1 MPTKEKL
8 LQRLWDRINS
18 QVTPYYIGRAIV
30 REDEL
35 GRIVEDSRQYPDQP
49 FADAGAAI
57 ERILAAGARRRDI
70 CLLLRYAAYGAVF
83 DTLYEIDPE
92 RAGVDHKDLI
102 GLYEFL
108 LSADPS
114 GMEGRPGSA
123 DAITAKHRRAS
134 GVDPGTQKGESS

>member
-1 MPTKEKL
+1 MTTQEEL
-8 LQRLWDRINS
+8 LQRLWSRINS
-18 QVTPYYIGRAIV
+18 HVTPYHIGQALV

-35 GRIVEDSRQYPDQP
+35 DRIVEDSKQHPRQP

-57 ERILAAGARRRDI
+57 ERILAAGARRRDV

-83 DTLYEIDPE
+83 DTLCEIE
-92 RAGVDHKDLI
+92 GAGMDCKEFI
-102 GLYEFL
+102 GLHEYL

-123 DAITAKHRRAS
+123 DAITAKHRPR
-134 GVDPGTQKGESS
+134 

>member
-1 MPTKEKL
+1 MTTKEEL
-8 LQRLWDRINS
+8 LQRFWGHINGY
-18 QVTPYYIGRAIV
+18 VTPYYIGRALV

-35 GRIVEDSRQYPDQP
+35 DRIVENCKQHPDQP

-57 ERILAAGARRRDI
+57 ERTLAAGARRRDI

-83 DTLYEIDPE
+83 DTLYQIDPE
-92 RAGVDHKDLI
+92 AAGVDCKELI
-102 GLYEFL
+102 GLYEQL

-123 DAITAKHRRAS
+123 DAITARHRPPS
-134 GVDPGTQKGESS
+134 